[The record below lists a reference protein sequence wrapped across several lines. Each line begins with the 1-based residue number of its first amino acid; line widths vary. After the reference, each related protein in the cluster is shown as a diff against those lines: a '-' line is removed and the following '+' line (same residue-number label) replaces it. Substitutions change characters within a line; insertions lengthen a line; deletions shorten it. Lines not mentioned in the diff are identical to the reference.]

1 MTKVI
6 NQRECQNVCDRWRG
20 EKEEECV
27 VQCSRL
33 RELRH
38 KLLEGQIVV
47 PCHGQLVVGVLIE
60 VEVREGGALLV
71 HQNVF
76 ENPKLMLVSWKLL
89 LASIVVSLAYQ
100 P

>member
-1 MTKVI
+1 MVGK
-6 NQRECQNVCDRWRG
+6 
-20 EKEEECV
+20 KEEERV
-27 VQCSRL
+27 VQSSRL

-38 KLLEGQIVV
+38 KLFKGHVVV
-47 PCHGQLVVGVLIE
+47 PCHGQLVVGVLVE

-89 LASIVVSLAYQ
+89 LASIVVSLAHQ
-100 P
+100 PWGV

>member
-71 HQNVF
+71 QEKVF